1 MDELETK
8 DQVSETTP
16 EETPEQGTQKQSE
29 TSEEVQTEKSYK
41 IPTPQGEREFKTMDE
56 LYEYASKVSPNFT
69 KISQENADL
78 RRKLEER
85 ETKAQQTAEDA
96 IAKNELLENV
106 DPTVREAI
114 VQIVKPVISQAL
126 QQKDLEAQKR
136 AEDEA
141 FKAELDSLEREF
153 PGGDGKPKFD
163 KIEVLTAMRDASNR
177 IYDPKT
183 KFYEMHRQ
191 EFEDYLIKQA
201 LKDKSGGTKSERTGG
216 GTPPK
221 PTEKSA
227 TNFEE
232 AAKNAFERL
241 RSSS

>member
-8 DQVSETTP
+8 DQVSEPTP
-16 EETPEQGTQKQSE
+16 DTEQRTQEQSE
-29 TSEEVQTEKSYK
+29 TSEEVQAEKSYK
-41 IPTPQGEREFKTMDE
+41 IPTPQGEREFKSMDE

-85 ETKAQQTAEDA
+85 ETKAQQTAEES

-114 VQIVKPVISQAL
+114 IQMVKPVISQAL

-141 FKAELDSLEREF
+141 FKAELDNLEKEF
-153 PGGDGKPKFD
+153 PGGDGKPRFD
-163 KIEVLTAMRDASNR
+163 KIEVLSAMRDPSNR

-183 KFYEMHRQ
+183 KFYELHRQ
-191 EFEDYLIKQA
+191 EFEDALIKQA

-216 GTPPK
+216 STPPK
-221 PTEKSA
+221 PTERSA

-232 AAKNAFERL
+232 AARNAFERL
-241 RSSS
+241 KSS